1 MYTLFNKLNFT
12 LAVTLLAF
20 IWPASAKEA
29 ASNNDWE
36 NQQVVAINKLS
47 PRASFFGFANQ
58 QEANAGVDKAS
69 NFLSLNGLWKFNWVK
84 NPALSDKLNTN
95 SSKFS
100 DANYNDSN
108 WDEIKVPANW
118 ELEGYG
124 TPIYLNI
131 PMPFEKK
138 PPFIQKH
145 DNPVGHYRKEFDLPK
160 SWQGDDVYIHFG
172 AVKSAFYI
180 WVNGEKVGYS
190 QGSKTPAEFLL
201 TPYLQAGKNTIALQ
215 VFRWSDGSYLED
227 QDFWRLSGIQ
237 RDVYLFSAPK
247 VRIEDYFAKANLT
260 DDYQDGLLSLD
271 IDLEATAKA
280 SNTKNDKG
288 SVQIALRDNSGK
300 VVWQQDR
307 VFNLKD
313 SNASLTFNTR
323 LNDVKTW
330 SAEVPTLYQLTMSLK
345 NQAGQQTQWLQRKV
359 GFRRV
364 EIINSQLLVNGKAV
378 LIKGV
383 NRHEHDPDNGH
394 VVSRA
399 SMLHDV
405 KLFKQFN
412 INAVRLAHYPNDP
425 YFYDLCNEYGIYMID
440 EANIESHAFY
450 YGLDRGESL
459 GNNPDW
465 HHAHIARIEA
475 MVERDKNHPAIIAWS
490 LGNEAGN
497 GYNFFSA
504 FDWVRDRDPARP
516 IQYERA
522 INQWNTEMY
531 VPQYPKPEDLKA
543 YALGDDD
550 RPMIMS
556 EYAHAMGNS
565 VGNFKDF
572 WDYIRQYPKL
582 QGGYIWDWVDQGLR
596 KTNDKGQEFFAYGG
610 DFGVPG
616 TPSDGNFLANGL
628 VMPDRVPAPAL
639 YEVKKVHQPI
649 QFKAV
654 DLANGKIELYNEFF
668 FKDLTDYS
676 LQWQVISQGKVI
688 KSGKISK
695 LKLAAQERKEIKLSY
710 GRKLKAKNELFLN
723 LSIVTNKALPLLAK
737 GHEVAKEQFQLPV
750 KIVTSDDKRQYEA
763 LTVHDTERVT
773 TVVGDDFVVRFN
785 KYRGLLTGFNYQGV
799 ELLKDAPRINFWR
812 APNDN
817 DFGGGYQDTLRVWKS
832 ASERQYLQSAVIE
845 QFDNGDVG
853 FSTKFTVPDVKGEAE
868 VNYRVKPSG
877 EVLVS
882 YEFESALEPMV
893 RIPRVGMNLELFGS
907 VDTLDYFGRGPH
919 ENYQDRRYSAHIG
932 HYQSTVAE
940 QFHPYIRP
948 QETGYKTQV
957 RWAKLV
963 NDDGIGVEIKGAPTF
978 DFSALHYRIEDLDPG
993 MYRKNRHSPELQ
1005 PRDLVS
1011 VNIDFGQMGVGGVDS
1026 WQTNA
1031 LEEYSLNDRKYSYQ
1045 YTLRGVNTK
1054 K

>member
-1 MYTLFNKLNFT
+1 MYTLLSKLNFT
-12 LAVTLLAF
+12 LALTLLAVV
-20 IWPASAKEA
+20 WPISAKEA
-29 ASNNDWE
+29 KRSNDWE
-36 NQQVVAINKLS
+36 NQQVVAINKLA
-47 PRASFFGFANQ
+47 PRASFFGFVNQ
-58 QEANAGVDKAS
+58 KEANAGAEKAS

-84 NPALSDKLNTN
+84 NPALSDKLNSGN
-95 SSKFS
+95 VKFS
-100 DANYNDSN
+100 DAQYNDSG

-145 DNPVGHYRKEFDLPK
+145 DNPVGHYRKTFELPN
-160 SWQGDDVYIHFG
+160 SWKNDDVYIHFG

-247 VRIEDYFAKANLT
+247 VRIEDFFAKANLT

-271 IDLEATAKA
+271 IDVEATAKA
-280 SNTKNDKG
+280 SATKKQKG

-307 VFNLKD
+307 DFNLND
-313 SNASLTFNTR
+313 NNASLTFNTK
-323 LNDVKTW
+323 LNKVETW

-394 VVSRA
+394 IVSRA

-405 KLFKQFN
+405 KLFKEFN

-425 YFYDLCNEYGIYMID
+425 YFYELCNEYGIYMID

-531 VPQYPKPEDLKA
+531 VPQYPKPDDLKA

-572 WDYIRQYPKL
+572 WDHIRQYPKL

-610 DFGVPG
+610 DYGVPG

-654 DLANGKIELYNEFF
+654 DLAKGKIELYNEFF
-668 FKDLTDYS
+668 FKDLADYS

-695 LKLAAQERKEIKLSY
+695 LKLAAQQRKEFKLSY

-737 GHEVAKEQFQLPV
+737 GHEVAKEQYQLPAKLISSV
-750 KIVTSDDKRQYEA
+750 DKRQYKP
-763 LTVHDTERVT
+763 LTVHDTERVA
-773 TVVGDDFVVRFN
+773 TVVGDDFEIRFN
-785 KYRGLLTGFNYQGV
+785 KYRGFLTGFNFQGV

-817 DFGGGYQDTLRVWKS
+817 DFGGAYQDKLRVWKS
-832 ASERQYLQSAVIE
+832 ASERQYLKSATIE
-845 QFDNGDVG
+845 QHDNGNVG
-853 FSTKFTVPDVKGEAE
+853 FNTQFTIPDVKGEAT
-868 VNYRVKPSG
+868 VNYLVKPSG
-877 EVLVS
+877 EVTVS

-893 RIPRVGMNLELFGS
+893 RIPRVGMNFELFGS
-907 VDTLDYFGRGPH
+907 LDALDYFGRGPH
-919 ENYQDRRYSAHIG
+919 ENYQDRRYSAHVG
-932 HYQSTVAE
+932 QYKSTVSE

-963 NDDGIGVEIKGAPTF
+963 NANGIGLEIKGAPTF
-978 DFSALHYRIEDLDPG
+978 DFSALHYRIDDLDPG
-993 MYRKNRHSPELQ
+993 MYRKNRHSTELQ

-1011 VNIDFGQMGVGGVDS
+1011 VNVDFGQMGVGGVDS

-1031 LEEYSLNDRKYSYQ
+1031 LERYSLTDKKYSYQ

>member
-1 MYTLFNKLNFT
+1 
-12 LAVTLLAF
+12 
-20 IWPASAKEA
+20 
-29 ASNNDWE
+29 
-36 NQQVVAINKLS
+36 
-47 PRASFFGFANQ
+47 
-58 QEANAGVDKAS
+58 
-69 NFLSLNGLWKFNWVK
+69 
-84 NPALSDKLNTN
+84 
-95 SSKFS
+95 
-100 DANYNDSN
+100 
-108 WDEIKVPANW
+108 
-118 ELEGYG
+118 
-124 TPIYLNI
+124 
-131 PMPFEKK
+131 
-138 PPFIQKH
+138 
-145 DNPVGHYRKEFDLPK
+145 
-160 SWQGDDVYIHFG
+160 
-172 AVKSAFYI
+172 
-180 WVNGEKVGYS
+180 
-190 QGSKTPAEFLL
+190 
-201 TPYLQAGKNTIALQ
+201 
-215 VFRWSDGSYLED
+215 
-227 QDFWRLSGIQ
+227 
-237 RDVYLFSAPK
+237 
-247 VRIEDYFAKANLT
+247 
-260 DDYQDGLLSLD
+260 
-271 IDLEATAKA
+271 
-280 SNTKNDKG
+280 
-288 SVQIALRDNSGK
+288 
-300 VVWQQDR
+300 
-307 VFNLKD
+307 
-313 SNASLTFNTR
+313 
-323 LNDVKTW
+323 
-330 SAEVPTLYQLTMSLK
+330 
-345 NQAGQQTQWLQRKV
+345 
-359 GFRRV
+359 
-364 EIINSQLLVNGKAV
+364 
-378 LIKGV
+378 
-383 NRHEHDPDNGH
+383 
-394 VVSRA
+394 
-399 SMLHDV
+399 
-405 KLFKQFN
+405 
-412 INAVRLAHYPNDP
+412 
-425 YFYDLCNEYGIYMID
+425 
-440 EANIESHAFY
+440 
-450 YGLDRGESL
+450 
-459 GNNPDW
+459 
-465 HHAHIARIEA
+465 
-475 MVERDKNHPAIIAWS
+475 
-490 LGNEAGN
+490 
-497 GYNFFSA
+497 
-504 FDWVRDRDPARP
+504 
-516 IQYERA
+516 
-522 INQWNTEMY
+522 
-531 VPQYPKPEDLKA
+531 
-543 YALGDDD
+543 
-550 RPMIMS
+550 
-556 EYAHAMGNS
+556 
-565 VGNFKDF
+565 
-572 WDYIRQYPKL
+572 
-582 QGGYIWDWVDQGLR
+582 
-596 KTNDKGQEFFAYGG
+596 
-610 DFGVPG
+610 
-616 TPSDGNFLANGL
+616 
-628 VMPDRVPAPAL
+628 
-639 YEVKKVHQPI
+639 
-649 QFKAV
+649 
-654 DLANGKIELYNEFF
+654 
-668 FKDLTDYS
+668 
-676 LQWQVISQGKVI
+676 VI